1 MQEQPHSHSG
11 FSGTGNR
18 KPVVNCTVMNT
29 DAIQR
34 KNMSVHLDTHER
46 IQSWG
51 RLSDSFD
58 DVINLVF
65 DFAESKGMTRDTL
78 TEFRRGNG

>member
-1 MQEQPHSHSG
+1 
-11 FSGTGNR
+11 
-18 KPVVNCTVMNT
+18 
-29 DAIQR
+29 
-34 KNMSVHLDTHER
+34 MSVHLDTHER